1 MKFISLVSF
10 TFYCNVCL
18 QCAKWNREYFV
29 TTRIN
34 TAGMGFALADRVLCS
49 SYGEKNIR
57 IDFSISNGSNSSCMC
72 RVVFQS
78 ACDLKS
84 SFCKV
89 GGNILLVQLLKGFFW
104 GKGKRQVKKT

>member
-29 TTRIN
+29 TARIN
-34 TAGMGFALADRVLCS
+34 TAGMGFALADRVLCN

-57 IDFSISNGSNSSCMC
+57 IDFFY
-72 RVVFQS
+72 FQWI
-78 ACDLKS
+78 K
-84 SFCKV
+84 
-89 GGNILLVQLLKGFFW
+89 QLLYVPRGLP
-104 GKGKRQVKKT
+104 VCL